1 MLARIINEVRHF
13 REKTWNIF
21 TTDLPLTIRIFLIFF
36 SLQLAGLD
44 VSSEEEAENSEDEF
58 REPQSAT
65 APDQATTTDAAH
77 LTASAATP
85 PRPPSG
91 RKITSSASSSSLN
104 HHQQTRSPLE
114 PQSSWRRGPWS
125 NFIDGAKRVID
136 SIIDV
141 GDESDTSPE
150 RWKTSHP
157 SSQQHPGATTAGF
170 PTVRR
175 GSSFPTSEVD
185 LTILG
190 DTTPPS
196 LLQGRVAPE
205 TDATTATTTSENS
218 PSLPALPELSEPSS
232 LMEEH
237 QIRGLIAEIPLR
249 YRQSPWKLVYSTQRD
264 GISMQTMLRSAR
276 GKAPTV
282 LVVRDMGKAIFGA
295 FCSEPWK
302 VSTRY
307 YGTGETFVFQLH
319 PREVVWHWW
328 WQKAAQQQNDFFMWG
343 SREAVAVGGA
353 GGYALWLDSEL
364 SSGISRNSITFG
376 NDSLSTSE
384 EFRIGA
390 VELWWLE

>member
-1 MLARIINEVRHF
+1 M
-13 REKTWNIF
+13 
-21 TTDLPLTIRIFLIFF
+21 
-36 SLQLAGLD
+36 
-44 VSSEEEAENSEDEF
+44 
-58 REPQSAT
+58 EPHS
-65 APDQATTTDAAH
+65 
-77 LTASAATP
+77 
-85 PRPPSG
+85 SG
-91 RKITSSASSSSLN
+91 R
-104 HHQQTRSPLE
+104 
-114 PQSSWRRGPWS
+114 RGRWY

-141 GDESDTSPE
+141 EDDSDTSPE
-150 RWKTSHP
+150 RWK
-157 SSQQHPGATTAGF
+157 SSQPLSQQYPATTTAGF

-175 GSSFPTSEVD
+175 GSHSVNSELD

-190 DTTPPS
+190 DTTPPT
-196 LLQGRVAPE
+196 LLQGRVASE
-205 TDATTATTTSENS
+205 THATTASENNNASNS
-218 PSLPALPELSEPSS
+218 PSLPALPQLSEPSS

-237 QIRGLIAEIPLR
+237 HIRGLIAEIPLR
-249 YRQSPWKLVYSTQRD
+249 YRQSPWKLEYSTQRD

-302 VSTRY
+302 LSSRY

-328 WQKAAQQQNDFFMWG
+328 WKKAAQQQNDFFMWG

-364 SSGISRNSITFG
+364 SNGISRNSITFG
-376 NDSLSTSE
+376 NDSLSTEE

-390 VELWWLE
+390 VELWGLE

>member
-1 MLARIINEVRHF
+1 M
-13 REKTWNIF
+13 
-21 TTDLPLTIRIFLIFF
+21 
-36 SLQLAGLD
+36 
-44 VSSEEEAENSEDEF
+44 
-58 REPQSAT
+58 
-65 APDQATTTDAAH
+65 
-77 LTASAATP
+77 
-85 PRPPSG
+85 
-91 RKITSSASSSSLN
+91 
-104 HHQQTRSPLE
+104 E
-114 PQSSWRRGPWS
+114 PQSSERRGRWS

-150 RWKTSHP
+150 RWKTSQP
-157 SSQQHPGATTAGF
+157 LSQQYPASTAGF

-175 GSSFPTSEVD
+175 GSSSLNSEVD

-190 DTTPPS
+190 DTTPPT
-196 LLQGRVAPE
+196 LLQGRVVSE
-205 TDATTATTTSENS
+205 TCATTAFEDNTTTSS
-218 PSLPALPELSEPSS
+218 SSSLPALPQLSEPSS

-237 QIRGLIAEIPLR
+237 HILGLIAEIPLR

-264 GISMQTMLRSAR
+264 GISMQTMLRSAQ

-282 LVVRDMGKAIFGA
+282 LVVRDMEKAIFGA

-302 VSTRY
+302 LSSRY

-319 PREVVWHWW
+319 PREVLWHWW
-328 WQKAAQQQNDFFMWG
+328 WKKAAQQQNDFFMWG

-376 NDSLSTSE
+376 NDSLSTKE